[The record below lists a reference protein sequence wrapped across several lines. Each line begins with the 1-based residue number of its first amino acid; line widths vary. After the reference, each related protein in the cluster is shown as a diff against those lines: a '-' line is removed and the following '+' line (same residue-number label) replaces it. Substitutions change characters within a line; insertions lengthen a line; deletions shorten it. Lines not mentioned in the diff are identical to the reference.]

1 MSSTLIHSAL
11 TKHKPILRWG
21 LLLLAFSILLLSV
34 VFIVLEIMFLPQT
47 WYPYQSGSLFQ
58 ALQLEPTKL
67 LGTPNIGIFS
77 REWKIASPTTV
88 KLSFRAKIQNKNLQD
103 IWGFSMP
110 SLKTIWSDSSQGG
123 FLRVQVPVGGDPYL
137 YRSVA
142 TPTPISGQRFRVT
155 VQMRARVPI
164 TRQGCRGIWLQENG
178 GTYAAQCFPVA
189 LSSRW
194 ETFSFEWQSPKNAIS
209 RSIRAVINDFDGL
222 EFDIRN
228 LKIDWQ
234 QTGTWKELTPLEP
247 TGAGIYLDWQ
257 GRDKNAI
264 QPYVPL
270 RVDQLWHEYSIS
282 AKLQTSTKLT
292 ATLFLQ
298 LDFQTELQD
307 VRLTT
312 IGENPDARA
321 LLSKPFRSQIWFGDP
336 NLAGHSLAALAFLV
350 VLLAPNVWIGLLGLS
365 IGLLGIFFTESR
377 TAWLAAGFGLPL
389 LLWFDLSKNQ
399 RSWYLGAISILILL
413 FVLTGGTSFLGR
425 LSTVDQAE
433 VTRQSVWRVA
443 VESIRTNPFSG
454 VTPIDFAQAYE
465 KAYPQNKG
473 SEVKHAHN
481 FWLQMGVRF
490 GVLGLLTALLFTA
503 GIFWF
508 AWYFG
513 LWRGIAF
520 VLPFFSMNVFDYS
533 LDHIGVWVPLF
544 VGLWYFKISKTQNS
558 VSVIPKPT

>member
-1 MSSTLIHSAL
+1 MNSTLISSGL
-11 TKHKPILRWG
+11 TKHTSILRWVLLVLG
-21 LLLLAFSILLLSV
+21 LSILLLSV
-34 VFIVLEIMFLPQT
+34 VFIVLEILFLPQT
-47 WYPYQSGSLFQ
+47 WYPYQSGTLFQ

-77 REWKIASPTTV
+77 RAWDISIPTTV
-88 KLSFRAKIQNKNLQD
+88 QLSFRAKIQNNNLQE

-123 FLRVQVPVGGDPYL
+123 FLRVQVPVGDDPYL

-142 TPTPISGQRFRVT
+142 TLTPISGQRFRVT

-189 LSSRW
+189 LSSQW
-194 ETFSFEWQSPKNAIS
+194 ETFSFEWQPPKNAIS

-228 LKIDWQ
+228 LKIEWQ
-234 QTGTWKELTPLEP
+234 QVGTWKELTPLEP
-247 TGAGIYLDWQ
+247 TGAGLYLDWQ
-257 GRDKNAI
+257 GRDKNTI

-292 ATLFLQ
+292 AALFLQ
-298 LDFQTELQD
+298 PDFQIQD

-312 IGENPDARA
+312 IGANSAARA
-321 LLSKPFRSQIWFGDP
+321 LLGKPFRSQIWFGDP
-336 NLAGHSLAALAFLV
+336 NLAGHSLAALAFLI
-350 VLLAPNVWIGLLGLS
+350 VLLAPNVWIGLLGLF

-389 LLWFDLSKNQ
+389 LLWFALSKNQ

-413 FVLTGGTSFLGR
+413 FALTGGTSFLGR

-443 VESIRTNPFSG
+443 VESIRANPFSG
-454 VTPIDFAQAYE
+454 VTPVAFAQAYE

-473 SEVKHAHN
+473 SVVKHAHN

-490 GVLGLLTALLFTA
+490 GVLGLLTALLLTA
-503 GIFWF
+503 GILWF

-513 LWRGIAF
+513 SWRGIAF
-520 VLPFFSMNVFDYS
+520 VAPFFLMNMFDYS
-533 LDHIGVWVPLF
+533 LDHIGVWIPLF
-544 VGLWYFKISKTQNS
+544 VGLYYLKTYKTQNL
-558 VSVIPKPT
+558 VSVMTKPT

>member
-1 MSSTLIHSAL
+1 MNSTLIPSTL
-11 TKHKPILRWG
+11 TRGTSILRWG
-21 LLLLAFSILLLSV
+21 LLLLALSILLLSV
-34 VFIVLEIMFLPQT
+34 VFIVLEVILLPQT

-58 ALQLEPTKL
+58 ALQLEPAKL
-67 LGTPNIGIFS
+67 LGSSKIGIFARAWDIS
-77 REWKIASPTTV
+77 TPTTV
-88 KLSFRAKIQNKNLQD
+88 QLNFRAKIQNKNPQD
-103 IWGFSMP
+103 VWGFSMQ
-110 SLKTIWSDSSQGG
+110 SFISTWADSPEGG
-123 FLRVQVPVGGDPYL
+123 YLRVQVPVGDDPYL

-142 TPTPISGQRFRVT
+142 TPTPISEQRFRVT

-164 TRQGCRGIWLQENG
+164 ARQGCRGIWLQENG

-189 LSSRW
+189 LNLQW
-194 ETFSFEWQSPKNAIS
+194 KTFSFKWQPPKNATS
-209 RSIRAVINDFDGL
+209 RSIRAVINDFNGL
-222 EFDIRN
+222 EFDVRN
-228 LKIDWQ
+228 LKIGWQ
-234 QTGTWKELTPLEP
+234 QAGTWKELTPLEP
-247 TGAGIYLDWQ
+247 TGAGLYLDWQ
-257 GRDKNAI
+257 GLDKNTT

-282 AKLQTSTKLT
+282 AKLLTTTKLT
-292 ATLFLQ
+292 AGLFLQ
-298 LDFQTELQD
+298 PDFQIELQD

-312 IGENPDARA
+312 IGTNSAARA

-336 NLAGHSLAALAFLV
+336 NLAGHSLAALAFSI
-350 VLLAPNVWIGLLGLS
+350 VLLAPSVWIGLLGLF

-389 LLWFDLSKNQ
+389 ILWFVLSKNQ
-399 RSWYLGAISILILL
+399 RLWFLGVISILILL
-413 FVLTGGTSFLGR
+413 FVLTGGTGFLGR

-443 VESIRTNPFSG
+443 VESIRANPFSG

-465 KAYPQNKG
+465 KAYPENKG
-473 SEVKHAHN
+473 SVVKHAHN

-490 GVLGLLTALLFTA
+490 GVLGLLTALLLTA

-513 LWRGIAF
+513 SWRGIAF
-520 VLPFFSMNVFDYS
+520 VMPFFLMNVFDYS

-544 VGLWYFKISKTQNS
+544 VGLWYLKTSKTQKL
-558 VSVIPKPT
+558 VSIMAKPI